1 MSMAAVRRVV
11 KKVQASRTLPESRC
25 VVDCKR
31 QQWKRSRSLSQTKWM
46 QLKCHCFYTKRI
58 TEGFCDS
65 QRRFCHVSVGHP
77 GSWHDSRAYRLSEIF
92 LSCSIISPRQVR
104 DFFSNTLFRLSLSLL
119 WRSKSGRTSDSRAA
133 VLLSECASKTSRNVD
148 LVCLLCIS
156 VEGIAVEGP
165 GCSSGR
171 GCSWELV
178 ACAVE
183 DFGTVVWDEGTR
195 QGMLDE

>member
-92 LSCSIISPRQVR
+92 LSCSIISPRQYKCRYICVR
-104 DFFSNTLFRLSLSLL
+104 SSS
-119 WRSKSGRTSDSRAA
+119 SSSV
-133 VLLSECASKTSRNVD
+133 VLCVNSMKTAIYNWHS
-148 LVCLLCIS
+148 
-156 VEGIAVEGP
+156 
-165 GCSSGR
+165 
-171 GCSWELV
+171 
-178 ACAVE
+178 
-183 DFGTVVWDEGTR
+183 TR
-195 QGMLDE
+195 DAG

>member
-92 LSCSIISPRQVR
+92 LSCSIISPRQ
-104 DFFSNTLFRLSLSLL
+104 
-119 WRSKSGRTSDSRAA
+119 
-133 VLLSECASKTSRNVD
+133 
-148 LVCLLCIS
+148 
-156 VEGIAVEGP
+156 
-165 GCSSGR
+165 
-171 GCSWELV
+171 
-178 ACAVE
+178 
-183 DFGTVVWDEGTR
+183 GTR

>member
-92 LSCSIISPRQVR
+92 LSCSIISPRQWR
-104 DFFSNTLFRLSLSLL
+104 DLVALLGEAVLGSLWPVQL
-119 WRSKSGRTSDSRAA
+119 RTSA
-133 VLLSECASKTSRNVD
+133 L
-148 LVCLLCIS
+148 
-156 VEGIAVEGP
+156 
-165 GCSSGR
+165 
-171 GCSWELV
+171 
-178 ACAVE
+178 
-183 DFGTVVWDEGTR
+183 
-195 QGMLDE
+195 

>member
-77 GSWHDSRAYRLSEIF
+77 GSWHDSRAYRLSEW
-92 LSCSIISPRQVR
+92 R
-104 DFFSNTLFRLSLSLL
+104 DLVALLGEAVLGSLWPVQL
-119 WRSKSGRTSDSRAA
+119 RTSA
-133 VLLSECASKTSRNVD
+133 L
-148 LVCLLCIS
+148 
-156 VEGIAVEGP
+156 
-165 GCSSGR
+165 
-171 GCSWELV
+171 
-178 ACAVE
+178 
-183 DFGTVVWDEGTR
+183 
-195 QGMLDE
+195 